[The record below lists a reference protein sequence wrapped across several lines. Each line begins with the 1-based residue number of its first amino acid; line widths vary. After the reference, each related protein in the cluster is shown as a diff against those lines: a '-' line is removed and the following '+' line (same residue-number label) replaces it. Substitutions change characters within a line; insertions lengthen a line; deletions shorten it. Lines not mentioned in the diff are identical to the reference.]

1 MKSFIEIKR
10 TWTYRHDTVALLKEH
25 LVFTGDD
32 VFSWKQAQ
40 NRWDLAIKLCK
51 EGDYLGHELFET
63 TSLYEGPSMCVSFF
77 DEWVSI
83 DLGETVWASQ
93 DDADIAKSLKIILDQ
108 YTKTGK
114 SSFVNK
120 GGRWLAK

>member
-1 MKSFIEIKR
+1 M
-10 TWTYRHDTVALLKEH
+10 A
-25 LVFTGDD
+25 G
-32 VFSWKQAQ
+32 
-40 NRWDLAIKLCK
+40 